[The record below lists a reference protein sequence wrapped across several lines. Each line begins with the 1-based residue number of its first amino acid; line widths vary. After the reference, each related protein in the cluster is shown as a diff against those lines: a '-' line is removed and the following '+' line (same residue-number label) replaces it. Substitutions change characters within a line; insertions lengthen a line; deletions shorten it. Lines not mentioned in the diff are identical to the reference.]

1 MAQVNFPNRSQTYN
15 LPIVLNSGAS
25 LTERKETRDRPALGR
40 LTRTMVSNF
49 LPQRI
54 VRQYTQYYK
63 ETGIEAFSERTMLRV
78 LNECKSST
86 RKSLQG
92 LDYFAADGARAFDG
106 LEGLVLQM
114 GELGL

>member
-1 MAQVNFPNRSQTYN
+1 MAQVNCPNRSQTYN

-63 ETGIEAFSERTMLRV
+63 ETGFEAFSERTMLRV
-78 LNECKSST
+78 VNESP
-86 RKSLQG
+86 RPESLSKALTISQQTG
-92 LDYFAADGARAFDG
+92 RVRSMD
-106 LEGLVLQM
+106 
-114 GELGL
+114 